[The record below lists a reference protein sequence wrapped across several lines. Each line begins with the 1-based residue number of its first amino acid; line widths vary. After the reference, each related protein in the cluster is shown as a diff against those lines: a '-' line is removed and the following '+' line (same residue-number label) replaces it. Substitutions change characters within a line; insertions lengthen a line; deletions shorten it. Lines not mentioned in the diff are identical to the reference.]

1 MLETA
6 PCPPTPTFLPSAL
19 QNLLHSLYGFCA
31 LEPRP
36 ASLYPGQQVSV
47 CPSGDSSFWSGLSW
61 ECNPAAS
68 TPLGLDPESPG
79 LHILTLFISHRP
91 HHGTGDSSVTPFYY
105 RPLEGKDRHILGFAS
120 PEPGPSP
127 EKVHGGIP

>member
-6 PCPPTPTFLPSAL
+6 PCPLSPLSSLCPAEPPPQSLLLLCLGAKTCQLISWAAGVRLSLRGL
-19 QNLLHSLYGFCA
+19 QLL
-31 LEPRP
+31 ER
-36 ASLYPGQQVSV
+36 
-47 CPSGDSSFWSGLSW
+47 LSW

-68 TPLGLDPESPG
+68 TPLGLDPKSPG

-91 HHGTGDSSVTPFYY
+91 HHGTGDSSVILFYY
-105 RPLEGKDRHILGFAS
+105 VSLEGKDRHILGFAS